1 MKSYN
6 SKSRNKG
13 LGGKVQFLF
22 VAILMSISIL
32 LIAGIYIYDRQTEY
46 FYDFENDAINSFP
59 KGFVGVGRIN
69 TTKVVEWTVDDGHK
83 GKVVQI
89 AYLEENPYNY
99 TGTEINTL
107 FTKSTEGTISFDIY
121 LTEFLRV
128 CIDVCQEDTVWNSTD
143 DVCIRMSYWD
153 FVEVISVENELGKLE
168 NITSSLELLQWY
180 HLKIYFNC
188 IRNAWNV
195 VVYDEDMNVVGNG
208 NFKFFVQPSYMCQ
221 LYFATY
227 KLGNMFYIDNV
238 RISLNSIII

>member
-6 SKSRNKG
+6 SKNRNKG
-13 LGGKVQFLF
+13 LRGRVQFLF

-69 TTKVVEWTVDDGHK
+69 TTKVVEWSVDDGHK

-143 DVCIRMSYWD
+143 DVCIRMPQWD
-153 FVEVISVENELGKLE
+153 SIEVISVENELGKLE

-221 LYFATY
+221 LYFSTY
-227 KLGNMFYIDNV
+227 LLGNVFYIDNV